1 MQFDPMTGEPI
12 EEQQNEENMQF
23 DPMTG
28 EPIGQAA
35 QEEQPIGGFDPMT
48 GEPIGQAAKEEQP
61 TGGFDPMTGE
71 PIGQAAQEEQ
81 PTGGFDPMTGEPI
94 GQTTQQAGG
103 FDPMTGA
110 PVTQK
115 PKSKVP
121 VVVGAVAGVV
131 VLVVLL
137 VFGGIKSGLFLGK
150 SGKVLLAANN
160 TLKKMPHFVETLEP
174 MLGLVED
181 EFTVEFSAKAEGVK
195 IGGSFINASK
205 QKQVTAKLEYG
216 GESIEGL
223 AGVDSNS
230 LKFQV
235 PDLSKKLFVYN
246 YKKENSGYIVDLIG
260 DEYIDTLNSSL
271 EQLVSGSKDTDKA
284 QKDVTN
290 VVMKELKSLKFQSA
304 AKEEFTVNDKDV
316 MCKGYTTTITGANI
330 WNIIDGSYQ
339 AMLDNY
345 QSVGEAV
352 DVFSYG
358 DIESE
363 LSYLENK
370 LDNMEDVVVTFYI
383 YKNQL
388 AAIVVE
394 DDDFEDD
401 LQLCFEGGDYRLQ
414 NITFKSGS
422 YRISMKGSDDGT
434 KEKFKLREK
443 YGTDAYDI
451 GSFEYNYESGKYKI
465 EVDGE
470 VLSGKLYKEGRTL
483 NLSIDGQYDIP
494 DMDFAVTRGAKLQ
507 KFSGDEFDIGNAD
520 ADDLYDL
527 VDDITDELSD
537 FDYLI
542 DLFKK
547 NGRLCMGGK
556 YLYFPLIYEEKRI

>member
-1 MQFDPMTGEPI
+1 
-12 EEQQNEENMQF
+12 
-23 DPMTG
+23 
-28 EPIGQAA
+28 
-35 QEEQPIGGFDPMT
+35 
-48 GEPIGQAAKEEQP
+48 
-61 TGGFDPMTGE
+61 
-71 PIGQAAQEEQ
+71 
-81 PTGGFDPMTGEPI
+81 
-94 GQTTQQAGG
+94 
-103 FDPMTGA
+103 
-110 PVTQK
+110 
-115 PKSKVP
+115 
-121 VVVGAVAGVV
+121 
-131 VLVVLL
+131 
-137 VFGGIKSGLFLGK
+137 
-150 SGKVLLAANN
+150 
-160 TLKKMPHFVETLEP
+160 
-174 MLGLVED
+174 
-181 EFTVEFSAKAEGVK
+181 
-195 IGGSFINASK
+195 
-205 QKQVTAKLEYG
+205 
-216 GESIEGL
+216 
-223 AGVDSNS
+223 
-230 LKFQV
+230 
-235 PDLSKKLFVYN
+235 
-246 YKKENSGYIVDLIG
+246 
-260 DEYIDTLNSSL
+260 
-271 EQLVSGSKDTDKA
+271 
-284 QKDVTN
+284 
-290 VVMKELKSLKFQSA
+290 MKELKSLKFQSA

-352 DVFSYG
+352 DVLDSYG
-358 DIESE
+358 EIESE
-363 LSYLENK
+363 LSYLEDE
-370 LDNMEDVVVTFYI
+370 LDNMEDIVVTFYI

-394 DDDFEDD
+394 DEDFEDD

-542 DLFKK
+542 DLF
-547 NGRLCMGGK
+547 
-556 YLYFPLIYEEKRI
+556 

>member
-527 VDDITDELSD
+527 LDDITDELSD

-542 DLFKK
+542 DLF
-547 NGRLCMGGK
+547 
-556 YLYFPLIYEEKRI
+556 

>member
-181 EFTVEFSAKAEGVK
+181 EFTVEFSAKADGVK

-223 AGVDSNS
+223 AGVDSDS

-235 PDLSKKLFVYN
+235 LDLSKKLFVYN
-246 YKKENSGYIVDLIG
+246 YKKENTGYIVDLIG

-271 EQLVSGSKDTDKA
+271 EQLVSGSQDTDKA

-316 MCKGYTTTITGANI
+316 MCKGYKTTITGANI

-345 QSVGEAV
+345 QSVEEAV

-542 DLFKK
+542 DLF
-547 NGRLCMGGK
+547 
-556 YLYFPLIYEEKRI
+556 

>member
-71 PIGQAAQEEQ
+71 PIGQTAQEEQ

-94 GQTTQQAGG
+94 GQTTQQSGG

-542 DLFKK
+542 DLF
-547 NGRLCMGGK
+547 
-556 YLYFPLIYEEKRI
+556 